1 MTRTLEQRI
10 KERQDRVQREK
21 KLAKL
26 CGLSRTQFV
35 LLRSLAD
42 GQLHIYEDIVEDTG
56 IYSGLPSEL
65 RARHEGSLGA
75 KGLVEEDEIELDRGK
90 RVATFKITAR
100 GKKLLQK
107 AAPKRNEKE
116 TDHDAQS

>member
-26 CGLSRTQFV
+26 CGLTRTQYV
-35 LLRSLAD
+35 ILKSMGD
-42 GQLHIYEDIVEDTG
+42 GQLHIYQDIVEDTG
-56 IYSGLPSEL
+56 IYSNLPVEL

-90 RVATFKITAR
+90 RVPTFRITAR
-100 GKKLLQK
+100 GRKLLAK
-107 AAPKRNEKE
+107 AAPKRKE
-116 TDHDAQS
+116 GASHDAQS